1 MARLRSD
8 LVIAAILRRAQ
19 SAGATAVLRRRG
31 AGEAGAIFI
40 SVDYLDGRIDLYGP
54 APPRM
59 DESDEGI
66 RRFDRILNDAIGP
79 DVSERMDREVKFD
92 SDLWWVE
99 IEDRQGRHFAE

>member
-8 LVIAAILRRAQ
+8 LLIAAILRRAQ
-19 SAGATAVLRRRG
+19 GAGATAVLRRRG
-31 AGEAGAIFI
+31 AGEAGSIFI

-54 APPRM
+54 APPRL
-59 DESDEGI
+59 DELDEGT
-66 RRFDRILNDAIGP
+66 RRFDRIMSEASGI
-79 DVSERMDREVKFD
+79 DVNERMIREVKFD